1 MSSNQVKQTST
12 KRSKSKSKKSS
23 SKASQSQVNELEQQM
38 ETVEQNLNNV
48 ESTSTKK
55 KKTKSKTKKS
65 KKTKKAEAQAA
76 EAQAAEAQAAEA
88 QAAQEQAA
96 EAQAAEAQAAE
107 AQAAEA
113 QAAEAQA
120 AEAQAAEAQAAE
132 AQAAEAQTNSVFEE
146 TRQGV
151 TSAFEQANSAFG
163 SILEHARVFHDNA
176 TSRDYRE
183 LRQSYNTTYRLLS
196 RINQTYQD
204 YLLKHCQTEEK
215 RALKKKSKDRKRVTN
230 MNSGIAQ
237 QHPLHP
243 NMIDFLNSYEQQ
255 RASQSGGEH
264 EARTYTDADTMSRVD
279 ALKAING
286 YIKLMVLQEWPE
298 DGRRFAVKHAL
309 QPIFGPDRTE
319 MVFTDI
325 MGGLGPYF
333 PSSKKK

>member
-76 EAQAAEAQAAEA
+76 EAQAA
-88 QAAQEQAA
+88 QE
-96 EAQAAEAQAAE
+96 
-107 AQAAEA
+107 
-113 QAAEAQA
+113 
-120 AEAQAAEAQAAE
+120 QAAEAQAAE

>member
-1 MSSNQVKQTST
+1 M
-12 KRSKSKSKKSS
+12 
-23 SKASQSQVNELEQQM
+23 
-38 ETVEQNLNNV
+38 
-48 ESTSTKK
+48 
-55 KKTKSKTKKS
+55 
-65 KKTKKAEAQAA
+65 
-76 EAQAAEAQAAEA
+76 
-88 QAAQEQAA
+88 
-96 EAQAAEAQAAE
+96 
-107 AQAAEA
+107 
-113 QAAEAQA
+113 
-120 AEAQAAEAQAAE
+120 
-132 AQAAEAQTNSVFEE
+132 
-146 TRQGV
+146 
-151 TSAFEQANSAFG
+151 
-163 SILEHARVFHDNA
+163 
-176 TSRDYRE
+176 
-183 LRQSYNTTYRLLS
+183 
-196 RINQTYQD
+196 
-204 YLLKHCQTEEK
+204 KHCQTEEK